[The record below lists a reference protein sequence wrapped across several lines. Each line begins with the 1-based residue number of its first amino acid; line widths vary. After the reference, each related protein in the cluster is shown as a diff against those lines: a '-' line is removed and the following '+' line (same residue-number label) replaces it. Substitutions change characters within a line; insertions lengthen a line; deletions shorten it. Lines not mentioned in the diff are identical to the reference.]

1 MAEAKKT
8 NEPKMVAVR
17 IPKDPMDQRNY
28 ITVGIN
34 GVTYKIMRGKTVEV
48 PENVA
53 EMLQFAEG
61 MSDEADEYKETLVK
75 GTDGNGMT
83 KVNY

>member
-1 MAEAKKT
+1 MAEAKQKT
-8 NEPKMVAVR
+8 VKVR
-17 IPKDPMDQRNY
+17 VPRDPMDQRNY

-34 GVTYKIMRGKTVEV
+34 GTQYKIKRGEWVEV
-48 PENVA
+48 PDFVA
-53 EMLQFAEG
+53 EMIEFADG
-61 MSDEADEYKETLVK
+61 MAAEADEYRETLVK